1 MQGLKRYLKSLI
13 NLLII
18 YPALNRWR
26 FTHNDKQIIIT
37 MTFFRNCFYL
47 IAVFALLS
55 GCKSTKKSTVSS
67 KPKGPGIQFF
77 ESEYLSDALDK
88 AKAENK
94 LVFVDFYTDWC
105 LPCKLMEEDVFS
117 DKEIGAFMNKNF
129 INLKV
134 NAEKGNGPNLKTIY
148 NIYAYP
154 TLLFLDQKGTV
165 LEEKVG
171 AAYHT
176 ELRNLADKALAT
188 QGQL

>member
-1 MQGLKRYLKSLI
+1 MALI
-13 NLLII
+13 
-18 YPALNRWR
+18 
-26 FTHNDKQIIIT
+26 
-37 MTFFRNCFYL
+37 RNCFFIL
-47 IAVFALLS
+47 AILALGM
-55 GCKSTKKSTVSS
+55 GCKGAKKGTETTKTKE
-67 KPKGPGIQFF
+67 GPGVQFYD
-77 ESEYLSDALDK
+77 SEFLSDALDE
-88 AKAENK
+88 AKKENK

-117 DKEIGAFMNKNF
+117 DKEIGAFMNANF

-148 NIYAYP
+148 NVHAYP

-176 ELRNLADKALAT
+176 ELRNLANKALAA